1 MGSDT
6 SHCPRCGVFVK
17 PENLAEHLR
26 RVHAANADA
35 DREERRRR
43 VSRPPRAPLRISR
56 RTWAFLGVVLVLGA
70 VVYAWTQSGG
80 SRPEPTFDPNAPIT
94 EICMQHAGI
103 VRHDH
108 ARLTIVIL
116 GSPYPIPAN
125 IGIVSADC
133 MRLLHTHDGTGT
145 IHIES
150 PVPREVRELTLG
162 EFFVVWGQPLS
173 STQILSYAADAT
185 HAVTL
190 TVDGVADTS
199 FGGLILRNNQDIVIE
214 YRSV

>member
-1 MGSDT
+1 MARDT

-26 RVHAANADA
+26 RVHAAHADA
-35 DREERRRR
+35 DREERRRK
-43 VSRPPRAPLRISR
+43 VVRPPRAPLRVSR
-56 RTWAFLGVVLVLGA
+56 RTWAVLGA
-70 VVYAWTQSGG
+70 VLILGAGIYAWAQFGGPPSG
-80 SRPEPTFDPNAPIT
+80 STFDPNAPISET
-94 EICMQHAGI
+94 CMQHVRI

-108 ARLTIVIL
+108 AGLTILIL
-116 GSPYPIPAN
+116 GSPYPLPAN

-150 PVPREVRELTLG
+150 PVPAEVREFTLA
-162 EFFVVWGQPLS
+162 EFFVVWGQAFS
-173 STQILSYAADAT
+173 STQILSYVADAT
-185 HAVTL
+185 HTVTM

-199 FGGLILRNNQDIVIE
+199 FGGLILRNGQEIVIE

>member
-17 PENLAEHLR
+17 PENLPEHLR

-35 DREERRRR
+35 DRAEKRRG
-43 VSRPPRAPLRISR
+43 VVRPPRAPLRISR
-56 RTWAFLGVVLVLGA
+56 RTWAFLGVVLLLGA
-70 VVYAWTQSGG
+70 AVYAWSQLGG
-80 SRPEPTFDPNAPIT
+80 SAPEPTFDPNTPIT
-94 EICMQHAGI
+94 EICMQHVDI

-108 ARLTIVIL
+108 ARLTIMIL

-133 MRLLHTHDGTGT
+133 MRLLHTHVGDGT

-150 PVPREVRELTLG
+150 PVLREVREFTLR

-173 STQILSYAADAT
+173 STQILSYVADAT

-190 TVDGVADTS
+190 TVDGVPDTS
-199 FGGLILRNNQDIVIE
+199 FGNLILRNGQDIVIE

>member
-26 RVHAANADA
+26 RVHAANSDA

-43 VSRPPRAPLRISR
+43 VIRPPRAPLRISR
-56 RTWAFLGVVLVLGA
+56 RMWAFLGVVLLLGA
-70 VVYAWTQSGG
+70 AVYAWSQLGG
-80 SRPEPTFDPNAPIT
+80 SAPEPTFDPNTPIT
-94 EICMQHAGI
+94 GTCMQHEKI

-108 ARLTIVIL
+108 ARLTVTIL

-125 IGIVSADC
+125 IGIISSSC
-133 MRLLHTHDGTGT
+133 MRLLHTHDATGT

-150 PVPREVRELTLG
+150 PVPTEVRELTLG
-162 EFFVVWGQPLS
+162 EFFLVWGQPFS
-173 STQILSYAADAT
+173 STQILSYAADAA

-190 TVDGVADTS
+190 TVDGVSDTS
-199 FGGLILRNNQDIVIE
+199 FGGLNLRNGQDIVIE

>member
-43 VSRPPRAPLRISR
+43 VARPARAPLRISR

-70 VVYAWTQSGG
+70 LIYAWTQSGG
-80 SRPEPTFDPNAPIT
+80 SQPGSTFDANAPIT
-94 EICMQHAGI
+94 ETCMQHERI

-108 ARLTIVIL
+108 AQLTIVIL
-116 GSPYPIPAN
+116 GSSYPIPAN
-125 IGIVSADC
+125 VGIVSADC

-150 PVPREVRELTLG
+150 PVPREVREFTLG

-185 HAVTL
+185 HLVTM
-190 TVDGVADTS
+190 TVDGVSDTS
-199 FGGLILRNNQDIVIE
+199 FGSLILRSGQEIVIE